1 MRLPHA
7 NLSAADF
14 AERAGN
20 NGEPVLEQLFDKLFK
35 KALAHV
41 ENNTNEMHINEFLKC
56 WSVGAAFLGQALHPV
71 GLKKQSTLFAWNKVL
86 CLRFFNVCEALIS
99 HCCISFVPQR

>member
-1 MRLPHA
+1 MCLPYA

-20 NGEPVLEQLFDKLFK
+20 NGESVLEQLFDKLFK

-71 GLKKQSTLFAWNKVL
+71 GLKNRVLYLFGIRYSV
-86 CLRFFNVCEALIS
+86 
-99 HCCISFVPQR
+99 

>member
-1 MRLPHA
+1 MCFPYA
-7 NLSAADF
+7 NLFAANF

-20 NGEPVLEQLFDKLFK
+20 NGESVLEQLFDKLFK

-71 GLKKQSTLFAWNKVL
+71 GLKNRVLYLFGIRYSV
-86 CLRFFNVCEALIS
+86 
-99 HCCISFVPQR
+99 

>member
-1 MRLPHA
+1 MRFPYA
-7 NLSAADF
+7 NLSAVGF

-20 NGEPVLEQLFDKLFK
+20 NGESVLEQLFDKLFK

-56 WSVGAAFLGQALHPV
+56 WSVGAAFLGVRCKTMCLGIDV
-71 GLKKQSTLFAWNKVL
+71 LKSEEEVFYIGYT
-86 CLRFFNVCEALIS
+86 S
-99 HCCISFVPQR
+99 

>member
-1 MRLPHA
+1 MRFPYA
-7 NLSAADF
+7 NLSALGF
-14 AERAGN
+14 TERAGN
-20 NGEPVLEQLFDKLFK
+20 NGESVLEQLFGKLFK

-71 GLKKQSTLFAWNKVL
+71 GLKNRVLYLFGIRYSV
-86 CLRFFNVCEALIS
+86 
-99 HCCISFVPQR
+99 